1 MLQCR
6 AQYQSLA
13 QFGSADTSDWD
24 VEEATH
30 QSLKIFFIFFCVFH
44 VEQQPS
50 TQKII
55 TSYELTYF
63 IRSPLKGAFFY
74 TV

>member
-30 QSLKIFFIFFCVFH
+30 QSLKGFFCVFH